1 MGVSPTPGAKEDCS
15 AETALLSTEATE
27 SARAPPRLDR
37 PPPLNAERIL
47 FLGSPADDQIR
58 SNVVKVAE
66 ALGFAVY
73 LLTSHPIRVKMYLS
87 RGAYG
92 TVYRCKYQKSTW
104 AVKRIDLS
112 GLSKPARVSSLVHS
126 ELQVIGKVDVLSSIC
141 HLPHVFFRET
151 TLELLSPLG
160 GPSLQWILDH
170 RVYVNRTAVAVN
182 VLHAA
187 LECLTSAAAQQL
199 CHRDVK
205 PGNIVQEL
213 GNDSRYF
220 VIDWG
225 FAVRA
230 GAVDQICGTVAFM
243 SPESLSRPVATA
255 ASDVWGLGMVVLYIL
270 DPKFSIRKLV
280 ADDMSHKEFLRSISH
295 NAPGSSE
302 RRRRVAA
309 VLEAKFTELET
320 ANPHRF
326 IGPVVLALRRMLV
339 LRPEDRWTAS
349 QVLQM
354 FKRAHRK
361 YLEVAH
367 TERLRGSVLTCN
379 PEAFLCF

>member
-1 MGVSPTPGAKEDCS
+1 MGVSPTPGAKEECS
-15 AETALLSTEATE
+15 ADAALLSTEATE
-27 SARAPPRLDR
+27 SARDPPRLDR
-37 PPPLNAERIL
+37 PPPLSAERIL

-58 SNVVKVAE
+58 ISVVNVAE
-66 ALGFAVY
+66 ELGFAVY
-73 LLTSHPIRVKMYLS
+73 LLTSRPIRVKMYLS

-92 TVYRCKYQKSTW
+92 AVYSCKYQERVL

-112 GLSKPARVSSLVHS
+112 GLSKPARVSSLVRS

-160 GPSLQWILDH
+160 GRSLQWILDH
-170 RVYVNRTAVAVN
+170 RVFVNRTAVAVN

-205 PGNIVQEL
+205 PANIVQEL
-213 GNDSRYF
+213 GNESRYL

-243 SPESLSRPVATA
+243 SPESLSRPAATT

-270 DPKFSIRKLV
+270 DPKFSVRRLV
-280 ADDMSHKEFLRSISH
+280 ADHMSHKEFLRSISRDS
-295 NAPGSSE
+295 PGSSE
-302 RRRRVAA
+302 RRSKVAA
-309 VLEAKFTELET
+309 VLEAKFAELEN
-320 ANPHRF
+320 ANAHWF

-339 LRPEDRWTAS
+339 LQPEDRWTAS
-349 QVLQM
+349 QVLHM

-361 YLEVAH
+361 YLQVAH
-367 TERLRGSVLTCN
+367 AERLRGSVLTCN